1 MAQLDDR
8 GVHGLITSRCVDGHC
23 YRRYHRD
30 LRAVFARRMRWFPS
44 IPGMTIYGERFWP
57 VVCAVLG
64 LTETTD
70 DPRFATPEAR
80 EANRRELITI
90 FDEAFARITY
100 PDWERAVHKH
110 GLIATRVNELTDLAT
125 DEQILANE
133 YIQPG

>member
-1 MAQLDDR
+1 M
-8 GVHGLITSRCVDGHC
+8 VSVYSRYDHL
-23 YRRYHRD
+23 RRAI
-30 LRAVFARRMRWFPS
+30 LARRVR
-44 IPGMTIYGERFWP
+44 
-57 VVCAVLG
+57 VLG

-80 EANRRELITI
+80 EANRREVITI

-100 PDWERAVHKH
+100 PDWERAVHEH